1 MCQGKNSFDDVFHLL
16 VKEINNNYFEDLE
29 KRVDSE
35 AEAEVQGAEAQF
47 LAGKA
52 LNNLEG
58 HQDNPPLSS
67 SSLGIRHS

>member
-1 MCQGKNSFDDVFHLL
+1 MNNS
-16 VKEINNNYFEDLE
+16 YFEDLE

-67 SSLGIRHS
+67 SSLGIRHF